1 MIPFDLV
8 MTLLSRFACFRLLG
22 TFQMLNGPK
31 LFATS
36 FFREIEDREKKKSM
50 GNVRRWELGPTT
62 WARKLTMRIH
72 KTDLK
77 TARI

>member
-1 MIPFDLV
+1 M
-8 MTLLSRFACFRLLG
+8 S
-22 TFQMLNGPK
+22 NGPK

-36 FFREIEDREKKKSM
+36 FFWEIEDREKKKSM

-62 WARKLTMRIH
+62 WARKLTVRIH